1 MSKGKDIK
9 VGDGSRRTFYYV
21 MGSWYNVDTPDSKE
35 KNDESEDD
43 DDFRDEDGYSSD
55 RAHNRHSGAW
65 WRGLLR
71 GETMKGGNI
80 GEKTDCSDDSGDSE
94 EEK

>member
-1 MSKGKDIK
+1 
-9 VGDGSRRTFYYV
+9 